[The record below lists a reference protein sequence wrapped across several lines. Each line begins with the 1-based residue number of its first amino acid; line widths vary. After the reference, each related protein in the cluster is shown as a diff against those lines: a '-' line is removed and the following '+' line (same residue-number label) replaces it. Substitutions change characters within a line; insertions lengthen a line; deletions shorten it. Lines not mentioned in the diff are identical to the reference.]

1 MVKRHIKKARDLVE
15 RRRFRLLLSATL
27 LVLIL
32 PAFFGKGLLNTILF
46 VISLTFLLIQS
57 MIIANVNRPSK
68 IWIRSLFI
76 IILILLYWLD
86 PLGIKS
92 EFLDVAKF
100 FLLVFAFV
108 AVTYYLFL
116 FLKKSKDVNIDVI
129 LVSINIYL
137 LLGIVFG
144 SLSFLFNELYNNAY
158 NFPSNLTDPNF
169 TTFVYYSFITMST
182 VGYGDVTPRIPE
194 TQTLAY
200 FISVTGQLYVAIIVA
215 FLVGKL
221 LVKGNDSPKKEK

>member
-1 MVKRHIKKARDLVE
+1 MVKKHIRKARNMVE
-15 RRRFRLLLSATL
+15 RRRFRLLLFATM
-27 LVLIL
+27 LVLVL
-32 PAFFGKGLLNTILF
+32 PAFFGKGLLNTVLF
-46 VISLTFLLIQS
+46 LISLTFLLIQS
-57 MIIANVNRPSK
+57 MVIANVNRPSNA
-68 IWIRSLFI
+68 WIRPLII
-76 IILILLYWLD
+76 IILIILYWLD

-92 EFLDVAKF
+92 GVLDVAKF
-100 FLLVFAFV
+100 ILLVLVFF

-116 FLKKSKDVNIDVI
+116 FLKKSKEVNIDVI

-144 SLSFLFNELYNNAY
+144 SLAFLFNTLYVNAY
-158 NFPSNLTDPNF
+158 NLPSYSTGPEFN
-169 TTFVYYSFITMST
+169 TFVYYSFITMST
-182 VGYGDVTPRIPE
+182 VGYGDITPRIPE

-221 LVKGNDSPKKEK
+221 LVKGNDSPRKEG